1 MDFYRHVGELIFGT
15 RLKRL
20 SEKFLFDVGKVYKSL
35 DIDFEPSWFPIF
47 YLLNKNREMS
57 ATEMAEELAITHQA
71 VSQLVTILEKK
82 KVIKILQDNNDKR
95 KRLIVFTKKGLT
107 LVDTVKPVWTCIEK
121 AMQKLLGEGANSAYL
136 LPALD
141 EFEDSVKR
149 QGIYSRIIEDIKTR
163 QVEDIEIMNYE
174 SEYKSQF
181 KNLML
186 SWLIDNY
193 DSDVLDVGLLNYP
206 EKRIIKNGDLILLVK
221 INDHIVGTI
230 VAQAKEKVTTN
241 ILYLVVDKNW
251 QKREIGNKLLLE
263 AINQLEK
270 EGVKT
275 IQVMLDRK
283 ITHVIKLFKSNGFV
297 SKTIKNVKGPAKV
310 DGTKLLMELNLERLM
325 SKDSVSSTAEI
336 GQGAG
341 SLESSHQ

>member
-57 ATEMAEELAITHQA
+57 AAEMAEELAITHQA
-71 VSQLVTILEKK
+71 VSQLVTILEIK

-107 LVDTVKPVWTCIEK
+107 LMDTVKPVWKSMEK
-121 AMQKLLGEGANSAYL
+121 ALQKLFGEGANSAYL
-136 LPALD
+136 LHALD
-141 EFEDSVKR
+141 EFEDSLKR
-149 QGIYSRIIEDIKTR
+149 KGLYSRIMEDIKTR
-163 QVEDIEIMNYE
+163 QVEDIKIMHYD

-181 KNLML
+181 KSLML

-193 DSDVLDVGLLNYP
+193 DSDILDVGLLNYP
-206 EKRIIKNGDLILLVK
+206 EKKIVKNGDLILLVK
-221 INDHIVGTI
+221 VNDQIVGTI
-230 VAQAKEKVTTN
+230 VTQGKEKATTN
-241 ILYLVVDKNW
+241 ILYLVVDENW
-251 QKREIGNKLLLE
+251 QKRELGKKLLLE
-263 AINQLEK
+263 AINRLEA

-283 ITHVIKLFKSNGFV
+283 FTHAAKLFKSNGFV
-297 SKTIKNVKGPAKV
+297 SKTLKNDKGPAKV
-310 DGTKLLMELNLERLM
+310 DGTKLFMELNLER
-325 SKDSVSSTAEI
+325 
-336 GQGAG
+336 
-341 SLESSHQ
+341 

>member
-57 ATEMAEELAITHQA
+57 AAGMAEELAITHQA
-71 VSQLVTILEKK
+71 VSQLVTILEIK

-107 LVDTVKPVWTCIEK
+107 LVDTVKPVWRCIEK
-121 AMQKLLGEGANSAYL
+121 AMQELLGEGTNSAYL

-141 EFEDSVKR
+141 ELEDSVKR
-149 QGIYSRIIEDIKTR
+149 KGIYSRIIEDIETR
-163 QVEDIEIMNYE
+163 QVEDIEIMNYD
-174 SEYKSQF
+174 SQYKSQF

-193 DSDVLDVGLLNYP
+193 DSDILDVGLLNYP
-206 EKRIIKNGDLILLVK
+206 EKKVIENGDLILLVK
-221 INDHIVGTI
+221 INDQIVGTI
-230 VAQAKEKVTTN
+230 VAQAKDKTTTN
-241 ILYLVVDKNW
+241 ILYLVVDENW

-263 AINQLEK
+263 AINQLK
-270 EGVKT
+270 TEGVKT
-275 IQVMLDRK
+275 IQVILDEK
-283 ITHVIKLFKSNGFV
+283 FTHVIKLFKSNGFV
-297 SKTIKNVKGPAKV
+297 SQARKNDKEPANV
-310 DGTKLLMELNLERLM
+310 DGTKILMELNLER
-325 SKDSVSSTAEI
+325 
-336 GQGAG
+336 
-341 SLESSHQ
+341 

>member
-1 MDFYRHVGELIFGT
+1 MDFYRHVGVLIFGT

-57 ATEMAEELAITHQA
+57 AAEMAEELAITHQA
-71 VSQLVTILEKK
+71 VSQLVTILEIK

-107 LVDTVKPVWTCIEK
+107 LMDTVKPVWRSMEK
-121 AMQKLLGEGANSAYL
+121 ALQKLLGEGENSAYL
-136 LPALD
+136 LHALD
-141 EFEDSVKR
+141 EFEDSLKR
-149 QGIYSRIIEDIKTR
+149 KGIHSRIMEEIKTR
-163 QVEDIEIMNYE
+163 QVEDIKIMHYD

-181 KNLML
+181 KSLML

-193 DSDVLDVGLLNYP
+193 DSDILDVGLLNYP
-206 EKRIIKNGDLILLVK
+206 EKKIVKNGDLILLVK
-221 INDHIVGTI
+221 VNDQIVGTI
-230 VAQAKEKVTTN
+230 VTQGKEKATTN
-241 ILYLVVDKNW
+241 ILYLVVDENW
-251 QKREIGNKLLLE
+251 QKRELGKKLLLE
-263 AINQLEK
+263 AINRLGA

-283 ITHVIKLFKSNGFV
+283 FTHAAKLFKSNGFV
-297 SKTIKNVKGPAKV
+297 SKTLKNDKGPAKL
-310 DGTKLLMELNLERLM
+310 DGTKLLMELNLER
-325 SKDSVSSTAEI
+325 
-336 GQGAG
+336 
-341 SLESSHQ
+341 

>member
-35 DIDFEPSWFPIF
+35 DINFEPSWFPIF

-57 ATEMAEELAITHQA
+57 AAEMAEELAITHQA
-71 VSQLVTILEKK
+71 VSQLVTILEIK

-107 LVDTVKPVWTCIEK
+107 LMDTVKPVWKSMEK
-121 AMQKLLGEGANSAYL
+121 ALQKLFGEGANSAYL
-136 LPALD
+136 LHALD
-141 EFEDSVKR
+141 EFEDSLKR
-149 QGIYSRIIEDIKTR
+149 KGLYSRIMEDIKTR
-163 QVEDIEIMNYE
+163 QVEDIKIMHYD

-181 KNLML
+181 KSLML

-193 DSDVLDVGLLNYP
+193 DSDILDVGLLNYP
-206 EKRIIKNGDLILLVK
+206 EKKIVKNGDLILLVK
-221 INDHIVGTI
+221 VNDQIVGTI
-230 VAQAKEKVTTN
+230 VTQGKEKATTN
-241 ILYLVVDKNW
+241 ILYLVVDENW
-251 QKREIGNKLLLE
+251 QKRELGKKLLLE
-263 AINQLEK
+263 AINRLEA

-283 ITHVIKLFKSNGFV
+283 FTHAAKLFKSNGFV
-297 SKTIKNVKGPAKV
+297 SKTLKNDKGPAKV
-310 DGTKLLMELNLERLM
+310 DGTKLFMELNLER
-325 SKDSVSSTAEI
+325 
-336 GQGAG
+336 
-341 SLESSHQ
+341 

>member
-15 RLKRL
+15 RLKRI

-57 ATEMAEELAITHQA
+57 AAGMAEELAITHQA

-107 LVDTVKPVWTCIEK
+107 LVDTVKPVWRCIEK
-121 AMQKLLGEGANSAYL
+121 AMQELLGEGTNSAYL

-141 EFEDSVKR
+141 ELEDSVKR
-149 QGIYSRIIEDIKTR
+149 KGIYSRIIEDIETR
-163 QVEDIEIMNYE
+163 QVEDIEIMNYD
-174 SEYKSQF
+174 SEYKRQF

-193 DSDVLDVGLLNYP
+193 DSDILDVGLLNYP
-206 EKRIIKNGDLILLVK
+206 EKKVIENGDLILLVK
-221 INDHIVGTI
+221 INDQIVGTI
-230 VAQAKEKVTTN
+230 VAQAKDKTTTN
-241 ILYLVVDKNW
+241 ILYLVVDENW

-263 AINQLEK
+263 AINQLK
-270 EGVKT
+270 TEGVKT
-275 IQVMLDRK
+275 IQVILDEK
-283 ITHVIKLFKSNGFV
+283 FTHVIKLFKSNGFV
-297 SKTIKNVKGPAKV
+297 SQARKNDKEPANV
-310 DGTKLLMELNLERLM
+310 DGTKILMELNLER
-325 SKDSVSSTAEI
+325 
-336 GQGAG
+336 
-341 SLESSHQ
+341 

>member
-15 RLKRL
+15 RLKRI

-47 YLLNKNREMS
+47 YLLNKNKEMS

-107 LVDTVKPVWTCIEK
+107 LVDTVKPVWRCIEK
-121 AMQKLLGEGANSAYL
+121 AMQELLGEGTNSAYL

-141 EFEDSVKR
+141 ELEDSVKR
-149 QGIYSRIIEDIKTR
+149 KGIYSRIIEDIETR
-163 QVEDIEIMNYE
+163 QVEDIEIMNYD
-174 SEYKSQF
+174 SEYKRQF

-193 DSDVLDVGLLNYP
+193 DSDILDVGLLNYP
-206 EKRIIKNGDLILLVK
+206 EKKVIENGDLILLVK
-221 INDHIVGTI
+221 INDQIVGTI
-230 VAQAKEKVTTN
+230 VAQAKDKTTTN
-241 ILYLVVDKNW
+241 ILYLVVDENW

-263 AINQLEK
+263 AINQLK
-270 EGVKT
+270 TEGVKT
-275 IQVMLDRK
+275 IQVILDEK
-283 ITHVIKLFKSNGFV
+283 FTHVIKLFKSNGFV
-297 SKTIKNVKGPAKV
+297 SQARKNDKEPANV
-310 DGTKLLMELNLERLM
+310 DGTKILMELNLER
-325 SKDSVSSTAEI
+325 
-336 GQGAG
+336 
-341 SLESSHQ
+341 

>member
-57 ATEMAEELAITHQA
+57 AAEMAEELAITHQA
-71 VSQLVTILEKK
+71 VSQLVTILEIK

-107 LVDTVKPVWTCIEK
+107 LMDTVKPVWRSMEK
-121 AMQKLLGEGANSAYL
+121 ALQKLLGEGANSAYL
-136 LPALD
+136 LHALD

-149 QGIYSRIIEDIKTR
+149 KGIYSRIMEDIKTR
-163 QVEDIEIMNYE
+163 QVEDIQIMHYE

-181 KNLML
+181 KSLML

-193 DSDVLDVGLLNYP
+193 DSDILDVGLLNYP
-206 EKRIIKNGDLILLVK
+206 EKKIVKNGDLILLVK
-221 INDHIVGTI
+221 VNDQIVGTI
-230 VAQAKEKVTTN
+230 VTQGKEKATTN
-241 ILYLVVDKNW
+241 ILYLVVDENW
-251 QKREIGNKLLLE
+251 QKRELGKKLLLE
-263 AINQLEK
+263 AINRLEA

-283 ITHVIKLFKSNGFV
+283 FTHAAKLFKSNGFV
-297 SKTIKNVKGPAKV
+297 SKTLKNDKGPAKV
-310 DGTKLLMELNLERLM
+310 DGTKLFMELNLER
-325 SKDSVSSTAEI
+325 
-336 GQGAG
+336 
-341 SLESSHQ
+341 

>member
-57 ATEMAEELAITHQA
+57 AAGMAEELAITHQA
-71 VSQLVTILEKK
+71 VSQLVTILEIK

-107 LVDTVKPVWTCIEK
+107 LMDTVKPVWKSMEK
-121 AMQKLLGEGANSAYL
+121 ALQKLFGEGANSAYL
-136 LPALD
+136 LHALD
-141 EFEDSVKR
+141 EFEDSLKR
-149 QGIYSRIIEDIKTR
+149 KGLYSRIMEDIKTR
-163 QVEDIEIMNYE
+163 QVEDIKIMHYD

-181 KNLML
+181 KSLML

-193 DSDVLDVGLLNYP
+193 DSDILDVGLLNYP
-206 EKRIIKNGDLILLVK
+206 EKKIVKNGDLILLVK
-221 INDHIVGTI
+221 VNDQIVGTI
-230 VAQAKEKVTTN
+230 VTQGKEKATTN
-241 ILYLVVDKNW
+241 ILYLVVDENW
-251 QKREIGNKLLLE
+251 QKRELGKKLLLE
-263 AINQLEK
+263 AINRLEA

-283 ITHVIKLFKSNGFV
+283 FTHAAKLFKSNGFV
-297 SKTIKNVKGPAKV
+297 SKTLKNDKGPAKV
-310 DGTKLLMELNLERLM
+310 DGTKLFMELNLER
-325 SKDSVSSTAEI
+325 
-336 GQGAG
+336 
-341 SLESSHQ
+341 

>member
-57 ATEMAEELAITHQA
+57 AAGMAEELAITHQA
-71 VSQLVTILEKK
+71 VSQLVTILEIK

-107 LVDTVKPVWTCIEK
+107 LMDTVKPVWRSMEK
-121 AMQKLLGEGANSAYL
+121 ALQKLFGEGANSAYL
-136 LPALD
+136 LHALD
-141 EFEDSVKR
+141 EFEDSLKR
-149 QGIYSRIIEDIKTR
+149 KGLYSRIMEDIKTR
-163 QVEDIEIMNYE
+163 QVEDIKIMHYD

-181 KNLML
+181 KSLML

-193 DSDVLDVGLLNYP
+193 DSDILDVGLLNYP
-206 EKRIIKNGDLILLVK
+206 EKKIVKNGDLILLVK
-221 INDHIVGTI
+221 VNDQIVGTI
-230 VAQAKEKVTTN
+230 VTQGKEKATTN
-241 ILYLVVDKNW
+241 ILYLVVDENW
-251 QKREIGNKLLLE
+251 QKRELGKKLLLE
-263 AINQLEK
+263 AINRLEA

-283 ITHVIKLFKSNGFV
+283 FTHAAKLFKSNGFV
-297 SKTIKNVKGPAKV
+297 SKTLKNDKGPAKV
-310 DGTKLLMELNLERLM
+310 DGTKLFMELNLER
-325 SKDSVSSTAEI
+325 
-336 GQGAG
+336 
-341 SLESSHQ
+341 

>member
-57 ATEMAEELAITHQA
+57 AAEMAEELAITHQA
-71 VSQLVTILEKK
+71 VSQLVTILEIK

-107 LVDTVKPVWTCIEK
+107 LMDTVKPVWKSMEK
-121 AMQKLLGEGANSAYL
+121 ALQKLFGEGANSAYL
-136 LPALD
+136 LHALD
-141 EFEDSVKR
+141 EFEDSLKR
-149 QGIYSRIIEDIKTR
+149 KGIRSRTMEEIKTR
-163 QVEDIEIMNYE
+163 QVEDIKIMHYD

-181 KNLML
+181 KSLML

-193 DSDVLDVGLLNYP
+193 DSDILDVGLLNYP
-206 EKRIIKNGDLILLVK
+206 EKKIVKNGDLILLVK
-221 INDHIVGTI
+221 VNDQIVGTI
-230 VAQAKEKVTTN
+230 VTQGKEKATTN
-241 ILYLVVDKNW
+241 ILYLVVDENW
-251 QKREIGNKLLLE
+251 QKRELGKKLLLE
-263 AINQLEK
+263 AINRLEA

-283 ITHVIKLFKSNGFV
+283 FTHAAKLFKSNGFV
-297 SKTIKNVKGPAKV
+297 SKTLKNDKGPAKV
-310 DGTKLLMELNLERLM
+310 DGTKLFMELNLER
-325 SKDSVSSTAEI
+325 
-336 GQGAG
+336 
-341 SLESSHQ
+341 